1 VISVKRIAICTSQ
14 IPFVHGGAELH
25 AESLQREL
33 AARGY
38 EVDMVRIPFRWYPKE
53 EVLKGY
59 LAWRL
64 IDLTESEGQKI
75 DMVIALKFPA
85 FAVRH
90 PNKVTWLIQQ
100 FRQAYDLF
108 GTQWSHFTDDPAD
121 TRLRRII
128 RQMDTRTLSESRH
141 VFTNSGNTADRLLR
155 FNGLRAEP
163 LYVPPPLDGRYRC
176 GDYGDY
182 LLVVSRLN
190 ALKRVHLVIEAMA
203 HVRSGVRCLIAGR
216 GKEEDNLRRLVR
228 KRGAAD
234 RVELLGFVPDDQLI
248 ELYANCLAT
257 FYGPYD
263 EDYGLATVEA
273 MKSHKP
279 VLTATDSGGV
289 LEFVRDG
296 VTGYVVPPNNPE
308 TLAERIDQLY
318 ADRALCREL
327 GEAGYERVRDITWD
341 RTIEHLVC
349 W

>member
-1 VISVKRIAICTSQ
+1 MSVKRIAICTSQ

-25 AESLQREL
+25 AECLHREL
-33 AARGY
+33 AARGH
-38 EVDMVRIPFRWYPKE
+38 EVDVVRIPFRWYPKE

-64 IDLTESEGQKI
+64 LDLTESEGQKI

-90 PNKVTWLIQQ
+90 PNKVAWLIQQ

-108 GTQWSHFTDDPAD
+108 GTQWSHFTNDPAD
-121 TRLRRII
+121 TRLRQII
-128 RQMDTRTLSESRH
+128 REMDTLTLSESRH
-141 VFTNSGNTADRLLR
+141 IFTNSRNTADRLLR
-155 FNGLRAEP
+155 FNGLHAEP

-176 GDYGDY
+176 DDYGDY

-190 ALKRVHLVIEAMA
+190 VLKRVHLIVEAMA
-203 HVRSGVRCLIAGR
+203 HVRSGARCLIAGR
-216 GKEEDNLRRLVR
+216 GEEEGNLRRLV
-228 KRGAAD
+228 KERGVTD
-234 RVELLGFVPDDQLI
+234 RVEFLGFVPDDQLI
-248 ELYANCLAT
+248 ELYAKCFAT

-289 LEFVRDG
+289 LEFVQDS
-296 VTGYVVPPNNPE
+296 VTGCVVPPGNPE
-308 TLAERIDQLY
+308 MLAEHIDQLY
-318 ADRALCREL
+318 ADRALCHEL

-341 RTIEHLVC
+341 RTIERLLG
-349 W
+349 

>member
-1 VISVKRIAICTSQ
+1 MSVKRIAICTSQ
-14 IPFVHGGAELH
+14 IPFVYGGAESL

-38 EVDMVRIPFRWYPKE
+38 EVDTVRIPFRWYPKE

-75 DMVIALKFPA
+75 DLVISLKFPA

-108 GTQWSHFTDDPAD
+108 GTQWSHFTNDPAD
-121 TRLRRII
+121 TRLRQII
-128 RQMDTRTLSESRH
+128 RQVDTQTLSESRH
-141 VFTNSGNTADRLLR
+141 IFTISHNTADRLLR
-155 FNGLRAEP
+155 FNGLRAQP
-163 LYVPPPLDGRYRC
+163 LYVPPPLGGRYRC

-182 LLVVSRLN
+182 LLIVSRLN
-190 ALKRVHLVIEAMA
+190 VLKRISLVIEAMA
-203 HVRSGVRCLIAGR
+203 HVRGGVRCLIAGR
-216 GKEEDNLRRLVR
+216 GEEADNLKRLAQE
-228 KRGAAD
+228 RGVAD
-234 RVELLGFVPDDQLI
+234 RVEFLGFVPDEQLI
-248 ELYANCLAT
+248 ELYANCFAT

-289 LEFVRDG
+289 LEFVQDG
-296 VTGYVVPPNNPE
+296 VTGYVVPPGNPE
-308 TLAERIDQLY
+308 TLAERIAQLY
-318 ADRALCREL
+318 ADRALCRQL
-327 GEAGYERVRDITWD
+327 GQAGYERVRGITWE
-341 RTIEHLVC
+341 RTIEQLLGK
-349 W
+349 